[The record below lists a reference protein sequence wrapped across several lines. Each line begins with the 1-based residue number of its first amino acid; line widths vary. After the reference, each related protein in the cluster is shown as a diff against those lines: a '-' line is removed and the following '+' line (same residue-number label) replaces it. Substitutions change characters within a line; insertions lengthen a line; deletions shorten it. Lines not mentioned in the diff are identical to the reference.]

1 MIMKK
6 KVLLCAAAISL
17 ALCCS
22 VGGTLAWLSAKTAPV
37 RNTFTIGDI
46 DIDLTETTG
55 ETYIMVPGNDL
66 AKDPKVTVKAG
77 SEDCWLFIKIE
88 KSDNFDDF
96 LTYTVAGGW
105 TALPGE
111 NGVYYREIPS
121 ADTDTELSVLMNDLV
136 TVKEEVTKQQFT
148 EIEDDLPF
156 MTFTAYAVQR
166 DNLADAATAWAKV
179 SA

>member
-1 MIMKK
+1 MKK

-96 LTYTVAGGW
+96 LT
-105 TALPGE
+105 
-111 NGVYYREIPS
+111 
-121 ADTDTELSVLMNDLV
+121 LSL
-136 TVKEEVTKQQFT
+136 
-148 EIEDDLPF
+148 IHI
-156 MTFTAYAVQR
+156 
-166 DNLADAATAWAKV
+166 
-179 SA
+179 